1 MAERNPKGS
10 ANVVRRTWDKN
21 KYEQKA
27 KDREEYGDEHVDKP
41 AATDDEGIRD
51 RQEFRAAEPGAA
63 GPAGSKRAWLQ
74 PREKTYGFEQQAGH
88 TQVLMNAE
96 IQKKA
101 TGWYCDVCECLLR
114 DSASYLD
121 HVNGKKHQRKLGYS
135 MRTQRVGVEQVRD
148 RLATVTEERRR
159 AEEEAKRRR
168 GLDTNQ
174 EYERILEARE
184 ADEAAKR
191 EAKKD
196 AKKRKREEAAAA
208 AAAAEA
214 EEDVDDEAAAMNAMM
229 GFGSFFGGARKGPT
243 RRRRGRGRAVWSR
256 APAAGAVASV
266 THVAAAARRVLV
278 LHLGGLEPGRALRV
292 REDELAVGPRLVGRR
307 LAREPPQLLPINA
320 ALRPERPLRL
330 VAAAFGGDDHG
341 LLDVRRRGDLAE
353 ALGLV
358 FGGGPCGRRGRCGP
372 AWPLFV

>member
-10 ANVVRRTWDKN
+10 ANVVRRTWDKD

-41 AATDDEGIRD
+41 TTNEEEGIRD

-101 TGWYCDVCECLLR
+101 TGWYCDVCDCLLR

-159 AEEEAKRRR
+159 AEDEARRRR

-174 EYERILEARE
+174 EYERILEARA

-196 AKKRKREEAAAA
+196 AKKRKREEAAA

-229 GFGSFFGGARKGPT
+229 GFGSFGGSKK
-243 RRRRGRGRAVWSR
+243 SR
-256 APAAGAVASV
+256 
-266 THVAAAARRVLV
+266 
-278 LHLGGLEPGRALRV
+278 
-292 REDELAVGPRLVGRR
+292 
-307 LAREPPQLLPINA
+307 
-320 ALRPERPLRL
+320 
-330 VAAAFGGDDHG
+330 
-341 LLDVRRRGDLAE
+341 
-353 ALGLV
+353 
-358 FGGGPCGRRGRCGP
+358 
-372 AWPLFV
+372 

>member
-10 ANVVRRTWDKN
+10 ANVVRRTWDKD

-159 AEEEAKRRR
+159 AEDEARRRR

-174 EYERILEARE
+174 EYERILEARA

-208 AAAAEA
+208 AAEAEARAALAATAAEA
-214 EEDVDDEAAAMNAMM
+214 
-229 GFGSFFGGARKGPT
+229 
-243 RRRRGRGRAVWSR
+243 
-256 APAAGAVASV
+256 
-266 THVAAAARRVLV
+266 
-278 LHLGGLEPGRALRV
+278 ALP
-292 REDELAVGPRLVGRR
+292 DA
-307 LAREPPQLLPINA
+307 
-320 ALRPERPLRL
+320 
-330 VAAAFGGDDHG
+330 D
-341 LLDVRRRGDLAE
+341 
-353 ALGLV
+353 
-358 FGGGPCGRRGRCGP
+358 GGPCD
-372 AWPLFV
+372 PLDDLCNAVYANERDDSWLYDIQGILAASEDD

>member
-1 MAERNPKGS
+1 MLGPQLLRPQRVQDLQVEVG
-10 ANVVRRTWDKN
+10 
-21 KYEQKA
+21 
-27 KDREEYGDEHVDKP
+27 
-41 AATDDEGIRD
+41 
-51 RQEFRAAEPGAA
+51 RAANASASNEAREAYGAQA
-63 GPAGSKRAWLQ
+63 I
-74 PREKTYGFEQQAGH
+74 EQQAGH

-208 AAAAEA
+208 AAAEA

-229 GFGSFFGGARKGPT
+229 GFGSFGGSKKG
-243 RRRRGRGRAVWSR
+243 R
-256 APAAGAVASV
+256 
-266 THVAAAARRVLV
+266 
-278 LHLGGLEPGRALRV
+278 
-292 REDELAVGPRLVGRR
+292 
-307 LAREPPQLLPINA
+307 
-320 ALRPERPLRL
+320 
-330 VAAAFGGDDHG
+330 
-341 LLDVRRRGDLAE
+341 
-353 ALGLV
+353 
-358 FGGGPCGRRGRCGP
+358 
-372 AWPLFV
+372 

>member
-135 MRTQRVGVEQVRD
+135 CLLYTSPSPRD
-148 RLATVTEERRR
+148 TER
-159 AEEEAKRRR
+159 
-168 GLDTNQ
+168 
-174 EYERILEARE
+174 
-184 ADEAAKR
+184 
-191 EAKKD
+191 
-196 AKKRKREEAAAA
+196 
-208 AAAAEA
+208 
-214 EEDVDDEAAAMNAMM
+214 
-229 GFGSFFGGARKGPT
+229 
-243 RRRRGRGRAVWSR
+243 SR
-256 APAAGAVASV
+256 MPSSA
-266 THVAAAARRVLV
+266 
-278 LHLGGLEPGRALRV
+278 
-292 REDELAVGPRLVGRR
+292 
-307 LAREPPQLLPINA
+307 
-320 ALRPERPLRL
+320 
-330 VAAAFGGDDHG
+330 
-341 LLDVRRRGDLAE
+341 
-353 ALGLV
+353 
-358 FGGGPCGRRGRCGP
+358 
-372 AWPLFV
+372 

>member
-208 AAAAEA
+208 AAAEA

-229 GFGSFFGGARKGPT
+229 GFGSF
-243 RRRRGRGRAVWSR
+243 
-256 APAAGAVASV
+256 
-266 THVAAAARRVLV
+266 
-278 LHLGGLEPGRALRV
+278 
-292 REDELAVGPRLVGRR
+292 
-307 LAREPPQLLPINA
+307 
-320 ALRPERPLRL
+320 
-330 VAAAFGGDDHG
+330 
-341 LLDVRRRGDLAE
+341 
-353 ALGLV
+353 
-358 FGGGPCGRRGRCGP
+358 GGGKKGR
-372 AWPLFV
+372 